1 MYIYIYIMIC
11 VCVRAYACIL
21 MLLVYNLNKKTYVTK
36 LAIRSM
42 DLAAKVRALPI
53 SRSEMVLHQVLQN
66 DARGP
71 PYLYRFFFSAM
82 WDMDLSPYFPLI
94 IAIWGISIF
103 WQKNPVISVMR
114 SWLLRRFSLAF
125 LSGIQ
130 GPHCNIWV
138 SCGAAACSK
147 LVNYRRVCDVFK
159 FEKDIE
165 PIRFPDFCFTLYILG
180 WQCFVCSSPYRK
192 KSLILLV
199 HSWPQA
205 FTLQPWA
212 HTTGTTLLV
221 QLQL

>member
-1 MYIYIYIMIC
+1 
-11 VCVRAYACIL
+11 
-21 MLLVYNLNKKTYVTK
+21 
-36 LAIRSM
+36 
-42 DLAAKVRALPI
+42 
-53 SRSEMVLHQVLQN
+53 MVLHQGLQN
-66 DARGP
+66 DARCP
-71 PYLYRFFFSAM
+71 PYLYRFFKAM
-82 WDMDLSPYFPLI
+82 WDMELSPYFPLI
-94 IAIWGISIF
+94 IAIWGLSIF
-103 WQKNPVISVMR
+103 WQKKSCDICDEILAPAPIFPC
-114 SWLLRRFSLAF
+114 FSQW
-125 LSGIQ
+125 IQ
-130 GPHCNIWV
+130 GQHCNIWV

-212 HTTGTTLLV
+212 KKPLA
-221 QLQL
+221 QLQLGATPTVELPYII